1 MTPEEEKLISGLN
14 ARISE
19 TVKITIYKTEHEINR
34 SFEKFCEKLSQ
45 LVPKIRVV
53 KEDGNPQA
61 GPAIGIGS
69 GIQYQAIPT
78 ENELEPFL
86 EALVYAD
93 GQLPEVSQSL
103 KEQLKD
109 IQLPAIVKLY
119 VAPQCKFC
127 PGVVRQLLP
136 LPEMNSN
143 IRLTIVDC
151 TQFPDA
157 MEANKIKS
165 VPTLILD
172 ERFRWTGQIDLNE
185 IISMMKDRDPGALSA
200 ASLEMMIADGNAGQ
214 LAGMMIDEGQIFQA
228 FYEVLTH
235 YSTFVRLGAMM
246 AMEELIE
253 EKPDLAVTA
262 ITPLWE
268 KFGAVSESVQGDIL
282 YMLGEMGHPDA
293 TVAVESVLSGDY
305 SVEVKEAAD
314 EALEKIKKHA

>member
-1 MTPEEEKLISGLN
+1 MTPNEEKLIGSINNKVSDAIKLTLF
-14 ARISE
+14 E
-19 TVKITIYKTEHEINR
+19 TDHEINR

-45 LVPKIRVV
+45 LVPKIRIV
-53 KEDGNPQA
+53 KDDGDPKT
-61 GPAIGIGS
+61 GPAIEISS

-86 EALVYAD
+86 EALVYAG
-93 GQLPEVSQSL
+93 GQPPVVSQAV

-136 LPEMNSN
+136 LPVINSN

-165 VPTLILD
+165 VPTIILD
-172 ERFRWTGQIDLNE
+172 DRFRWTGQIDLNE
-185 IISMMKDRDPGALSA
+185 IISMMKDQDPGALSA

-214 LAGMMIDEGQIFQA
+214 LAGMMIDAGQLFPA
-228 FYEVLTH
+228 FFEVLTH

-253 EKPDLAVTA
+253 EKPALAVGA

-268 KFGAVSESVQGDIL
+268 RFSAASESVQGDIL
-282 YMLGEMGHPDA
+282 YILGEIGHPDA
-293 TVAVESVLSGDY
+293 RIAVDSVLGGDY
-305 SVEVKEAAD
+305 SAEVKEAAE
-314 EALEKIKKHA
+314 EALEKIKNHA